1 LNSVGAIIV
10 ASFALL
16 WVAAGAHQLGRHW
29 FVSILSISIL
39 ISAGVIIAAIS
50 APFPKH
56 TGGFDGTI
64 YWIVVAREVAAITI
78 AVVLLS
84 RPGRKQYLIPVI
96 ALIVGAH
103 FFGMVP
109 ALHLNEFWWIGGA
122 MCALSLLT
130 MSILPWKFWAP
141 TVGIGCA
148 IILWFSALGAFF

>member
-1 LNSVGAIIV
+1 MNSVGAIIV
-10 ASFALL
+10 ASFALS

-39 ISAGVIIAAIS
+39 ISAGIIIAAIR
-50 APFPKH
+50 APFAKH
-56 TGGFDGTI
+56 TGAFNRAI
-64 YWIVVAREVAAITI
+64 YGIVVTLEVIAIII
-78 AVVLLS
+78 AVVLLN

-96 ALIVGAH
+96 AFIVGVH

-122 MCALSLLT
+122 MGALSLLG
-130 MSILPWKFWAP
+130 MLVLPRKFWAP
-141 TVGIGCA
+141 IVGIGCA